1 MIRFIGLMVL
11 VDNGEILIDGADDLY
26 DIVLNNVMQFD
37 NCVIDLKGVKSMTT
51 KFAANLFG
59 RLYCTLGHYDYFKTI
74 KIINTNED
82 LNLLIKLGIQ
92 RYIEVELWEN

>member
-1 MIRFIGLMVL
+1 MKNVL
-11 VDNGEILIDGADDLY
+11 KIQQVILIDGANDLY
-26 DIVLNNVMQFD
+26 HAVLNNVMQFD
-37 NCVIDLKGVKSMTT
+37 DCTIDLKDVKSMTT

-59 RLYCTLGHYDYFKTI
+59 RLYCTLGNSDYFKTI

-92 RYIEVELWEN
+92 RYIETELWEN